1 MGARQSPGR
10 PPRWSIPGLAC
21 PLRPKSGPAMAPIFV
36 KTTSGS
42 YEIDAAASS
51 TIAEFLEKAKAKHKQ
66 PSWADDV
73 LLKLEGGDEDVAE
86 DKSKT
91 LESMGIGGGTQLVM
105 KYYQHVLPSKA
116 KELKKEGILPGGP
129 KPFIMKK

>member
-1 MGARQSPGR
+1 MGAQDR
-10 PPRWSIPGLAC
+10 PSFAAWQQRAL
-21 PLRPKSGPAMAPIFV
+21 PKALPVASSCAMAPIFV

-42 YEIDAAASS
+42 YEIDGDASA
-51 TIAEFLEKAKAKHKQ
+51 TIAAFLDKAKAEHKM

-73 LLKLEGGDEDVAE
+73 LLRLEGADEDLAE
-86 DKSKT
+86 DTTKT
-91 LESMGIGGGTQLVM
+91 LESVGIGGGTQVVM

-129 KPFIMKK
+129 KPFLMKK